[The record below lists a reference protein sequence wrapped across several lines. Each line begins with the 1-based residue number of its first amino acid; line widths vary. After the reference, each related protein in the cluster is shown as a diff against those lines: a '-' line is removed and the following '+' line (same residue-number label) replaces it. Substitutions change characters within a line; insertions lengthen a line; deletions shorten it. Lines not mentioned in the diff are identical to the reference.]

1 MRTPGG
7 QRILGGIG
15 ASEGIAIGKA
25 FLLERRS
32 LAIKREDLNAHEVD
46 AEVRRFRASVA
57 ESMARLDS
65 LRQRSES
72 LGIGGSASV
81 VAAYVSL
88 LKDPWITDQ
97 TEALIAREGV
107 NAEWALERSLERVR
121 DLFRTIEDD
130 TIRERLQDIEFVA
143 ERLFHQLLGVEIDHL
158 HGLQPDHIVFAHQLS
173 PVDGL
178 HLFRRGVSG
187 FVTEV
192 GAKTSH
198 LGIMAR
204 THGVPAVV
212 GLHGALD
219 EVQEGD
225 LVLVDGASGAVAIC
239 PEPDTLR
246 SWSDRQ
252 RQLYL
257 LNQSFY
263 EHRERPSVT
272 LDGRSLRVSGNIDLP
287 DEAAEIQRLGGD
299 GVGLFRTEYLFLD
312 QDSFPSEE
320 LQITQY
326 KEVAARFPLRGAT
339 IRTLDLGGD
348 KFLSLRGAEG
358 NPDTNIDGLR
368 AIRLCLAR
376 PDLFKTQ
383 LRALYRASLECPLR
397 ILIPFVTT
405 LDEVWQVRAIL
416 KEVSQELCDADCEV
430 EHEPEL
436 GLMVEIPSVAILA
449 DHFVQH
455 ADFLSIG
462 TNDLIQYAL
471 AVERDNELVSYL
483 YQPLNPAVLRLL
495 AQVAEAGK
503 RYEKP
508 VSVCG
513 AMASN
518 PLFVPLFVGLGI
530 DELSC
535 SPRAIPLVK
544 ETLRA
549 LDAKECEALVE
560 SLLEMHCHRNIE
572 RALVT
577 FVNERL
583 PELEPLI
590 VAQADLE
597 DPDPSASPTLE
608 PLDEPGPS
616 GS

>member
-1 MRTPGG
+1 MTREGEHTL
-7 QRILGGIG
+7 RGIG

-25 FLLERRS
+25 FRLERRT
-32 LAIKREDLNAHEVD
+32 LAIKREDLSAGEVD
-46 AEVRRFRASVA
+46 GEVRRFRASVA
-57 ESMARLDS
+57 ESMARLDR
-65 LRQRSES
+65 LRERSES
-72 LGIGGSASV
+72 LGIGGSASI

-97 TEALIAREGV
+97 TEALITRDGV
-107 NAEWALERSLERVR
+107 NAEWALEKSLERVR
-121 DLFRTIEDD
+121 ELFRSIEDD

-158 HGLQPDHIVFAHQLS
+158 RGLQTDHIVFAHQLS

-178 HLFRRGVSG
+178 HLFRRGVAG
-187 FVTEV
+187 FVTEI

-204 THGVPAVV
+204 THSVPAVV
-212 GLHGALD
+212 GLHEALD
-219 EVQEGD
+219 QVQDGD
-225 LVLVDGASGAVAIC
+225 LVLVDGASGAVALR

-246 SWSDRQ
+246 AWSDRQ
-252 RQLYL
+252 RQLFV
-257 LNQSFY
+257 LNRSFY

-272 LDGRSLRVSGNIDLP
+272 LDGRAVRISGNIDLP
-287 DEAAEIQRLGGD
+287 DEAPEIQRLGGD

-312 QDSFPSEE
+312 QATFPSED
-320 LQITQY
+320 LQVAQY
-326 KEVAARFPLRGAT
+326 RDVAARFPQRGAT

-348 KFLSLRGAEG
+348 KFLSLRGTTSAG
-358 NPDTNIDGLR
+358 GTADTNIDGLR

-376 PDLFKTQ
+376 PELFKTQ
-383 LRALYRASLECPLR
+383 LRALYRASLDSPLR
-397 ILIPFVTT
+397 ILIPFITT
-405 LDEVWQVRAIL
+405 LDEVSQVRAIL
-416 KEVSQELCDADCEV
+416 KEVSKELCDAGCDFER
-430 EHEPEL
+430 EPEL

-471 AVERDNELVSYL
+471 AVERDNEFVAYL

-495 AQVAEAGK
+495 HQVAEAGK
-503 RYEKP
+503 QYGKP
-508 VSVCG
+508 IAVCG
-513 AMASN
+513 DMASN

-530 DELSC
+530 SELSC

-549 LDAKECEALVE
+549 LDARECEQLVKG
-560 SLLEMHCHRNIE
+560 LLEMTCHRTIE
-572 RALVT
+572 RALVA

-590 VAQADLE
+590 VAEAALADQA
-597 DPDPSASPTLE
+597 SSPE
-608 PLDEPGPS
+608 PLHEPGPS
-616 GS
+616 VS